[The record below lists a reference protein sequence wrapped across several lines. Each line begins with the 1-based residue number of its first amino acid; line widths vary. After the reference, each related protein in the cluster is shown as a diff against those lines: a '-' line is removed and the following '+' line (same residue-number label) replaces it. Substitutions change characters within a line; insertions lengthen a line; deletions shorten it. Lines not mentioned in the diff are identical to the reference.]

1 MCSLVDSM
9 LREVEKTYPDLVPY
23 AVDVRQVAV
32 LRLMRQLA
40 QVYDKI
46 SISKVT
52 LSLSLS
58 LYLSLSDVVAF

>member
-1 MCSLVDSM
+1 M
-9 LREVEKTYPDLVPY
+9 LAEVEKLYPDLSPY
-23 AVDVRQVAV
+23 AADVRQVAV

-52 LSLSLS
+52 LSLSLFIDI
-58 LYLSLSDVVAF
+58 YYR

>member
-1 MCSLVDSM
+1 M
-9 LREVEKTYPDLVPY
+9 LKEVEKTYPDLTSY
-23 AVDVRQVAV
+23 AEDVREVAV

-52 LSLSLS
+52 PSTLLHSI
-58 LYLSLSDVVAF
+58 LYSAFAPIGSSSVYLI

>member
-1 MCSLVDSM
+1 M
-9 LREVEKTYPDLVPY
+9 LAEVEKLYPDLSPY
-23 AVDVRQVAV
+23 AADVRQVAV

-52 LSLSLS
+52 LSLSLFIDILALFKQS
-58 LYLSLSDVVAF
+58 